1 MRVLLLHQHFK
12 TPISGGAIRSY
23 YLAKALLDAGIT
35 PIVITSRNQ
44 HRPTVE
50 VYEGITIY
58 YLAIPYD
65 NKFGFFS
72 RIVSF
77 VRFSISA
84 IRCSNRIED
93 INYCYAISVPLTIG
107 LTAMWL
113 KWRRKIPYFF
123 EVGDLWPEAPIQMG
137 FIKSKFLKSL
147 LYSLERNIYK
157 SAFQLVALSPAIK
170 SDIETKVSNEKVVSM
185 IPNIADCEFYK
196 PTKRLDV
203 EQNSIDEKFVVSY
216 IGALGLAN
224 GLDYFL
230 ACASASQKAQLLI
243 HFMLCGEGAMRDR
256 LMTNASALKLRNITF
271 VDFQDREGVKSVLNR
286 TDAAFVCYKTLPV
299 LETGSPNKFFD
310 GLAAG
315 KLIIVNFGGWIK
327 KEIEEARCGI
337 FVDPMHPTDFVKKIS
352 PFIAD
357 EKQLRDYQE
366 ASRQLAERK
375 YSRVI
380 LSERFVKL
388 FS

>member
-12 TPISGGAIRSY
+12 SPKSGGAIRSY
-23 YLAKALLDAGIT
+23 YLAKALVDAGIT
-35 PIVITSRNQ
+35 PIVISSHNQ
-44 HRPTVE
+44 PRPSVE

-72 RIVSF
+72 RIFSF
-77 VRFSISA
+77 LRFSISA
-84 IRCSNRIED
+84 IKCSINIKD
-93 INYCYAISVPLTIG
+93 IDFCYAISVPLTIG

-113 KWRRKIPYFF
+113 KWQRKIPYFF

-137 FIKSKFLKSL
+137 FIKSKFLQSP
-147 LYSLERNIYK
+147 LYYLERKIYQ

-170 SDIETKVSNEKVVSM
+170 NDIETKVSGKVVSM

-196 PTKRLDV
+196 PREKSQR
-203 EQNSIDEKFVVSY
+203 ESSSISEKFVVSY

-224 GLDYFL
+224 GLEYFL
-230 ACASASQKAQLLI
+230 ACANTSQNAGLSIRFLI
-243 HFMLCGEGAMRDR
+243 CGEGALREKLID
-256 LMTNASALKLRNITF
+256 NASKLNLQNITF
-271 VDFQDREGVKSVLNR
+271 VDFQDREGVKRILTK
-286 TDAAFVCYKTLPV
+286 TDAAFVCYKTFPV

-327 KEIEEARCGI
+327 NEIEEASCGI
-337 FVDPMHPTDFVKKIS
+337 FVDPNQPNDFVEKIS
-352 PFIAD
+352 PFLSD
-357 EKQLRDYQE
+357 EQKLKSYQK
-366 ASRQLAERK
+366 AARQLAEKK
-375 YSRVI
+375 YSRII